1 MPESEFQLPPNSTGV
16 QIRTE
21 LGDGTTQIPS
31 GVMQEVITEADAVGI
46 LAGDYRQRALTV
58 YSPTEDLI
66 LAELRRMNVLLLAIA
81 NQSLADPVEMPSL
94 DDTILS

>member
-1 MPESEFQLPPNSTGV
+1 MSESEFQLPPNSTGV

-31 GVMQEVITEADAVGI
+31 GVMQEVVTLGDSAGI
-46 LAGDYRQRALTV
+46 LQGDGRQRPLVV
-58 YSPTEDLI
+58 YNPTDDAI
-66 LAELRRMNVLLLAIA
+66 LAELRRMNTLLLAIA